1 MLRDDTVAKTVSAS
15 TRKIQE
21 HNIVH
26 WAVLFLYEMCYN
38 QHMKKFNR
46 FDHKNMG
53 SLPEPLRKMAGQD
66 ARSATREFNALMT
79 DLATDFMV
87 QLSNGTQKNEIAL
100 TASRKLFGRDVKLDY
115 VASGSAGTV
124 YKMQIGDLNFA
135 FKINRNSLH
144 GELYAMNLQR
154 RARGL
159 VNQAHIGAVFEFG
172 GRKYSWVL
180 SDYVARDR
188 VDNFETAMEKLYF
201 AYMTKGLAIND
212 AHPGN
217 FKDGKLI
224 DIPSLDTRDNKMDDI
239 KQLSRIE
246 QNIVQRLAYCIKT
259 NDIEKF
265 KKIVAT
271 ARVKNPV
278 VINYMFL
285 VMKFGRAPMFGAG
298 NTNEFATRL
307 RHFESVI
314 DTAYRAN
321 KRAPELSR

>member
-1 MLRDDTVAKTVSAS
+1 
-15 TRKIQE
+15 
-21 HNIVH
+21 
-26 WAVLFLYEMCYN
+26 
-38 QHMKKFNR
+38 MKKFNR

-53 SLPEPLRKMAGQD
+53 SLPEPLRKIAAQD
-66 ARSATREFNALMT
+66 ARAATREFNALMT
-79 DLATDFMV
+79 ELATDFIA
-87 QLSNGTQKNEIAL
+87 QLSNGTQKNKITL
-100 TASRKLFGRDVKLDY
+100 TASRKLFGQDVKLEY
-115 VASGSAGTV
+115 VASGSVGTV
-124 YKMQIGDLNFA
+124 YKMQIGDLSYA

-144 GELYAMNLQR
+144 GEMYAMALQR

-188 VDNFETAMEKLYF
+188 ENSFESAMEKLYF
-201 AYMTKGLAIND
+201 AYLTKGLTIND

-224 DIPSLDTRDNKMDDI
+224 DIPSLDTRDNKVDDI
-239 KQLSRIE
+239 KQLTRVE
-246 QNIVQRLAYCIKT
+246 QNMVARLAYYIKT

-265 KKIVAT
+265 TKTVEM
-271 ARVKNPV
+271 ARTTNPA
-278 VINYMFL
+278 VINYMF
-285 VMKFGRAPMFGAG
+285 VAMKFGRPPMFVAG
-298 NTNEFATRL
+298 NTNDFSLKL
-307 RHFESVI
+307 RRFESIV